1 MDNDSY
7 IEMLEEALD
16 EVDEEIKAA
25 FLYGF
30 FKGALR
36 KTWHPLRR
44 HKLDARA
51 LNAYEKWKEAHD

>member
-30 FKGALR
+30 FKGAG
-36 KTWHPLRR
+36 
-44 HKLDARA
+44 LDARA
-51 LNAYEKWKEAHD
+51 LNAYEEWKEAHD